1 MTSAEPPTAPAMPR
15 SSPVR
20 RAAVLAALLAVS
32 CADAPRGLLSGAPN
46 PPAEVQQA
54 CSLATT
60 KCSRCHPIDR
70 VVVARGIGV
79 GRWQM
84 YVEQMRLKPS
94 SGISVRD
101 ADVIFQCL
109 RFVEDS
115 CTDCKQGRS

>member
-1 MTSAEPPTAPAMPR
+1 MPR
-15 SSPVR
+15 SIPVR
-20 RAAVLAALLAVS
+20 RAALLAALLAAS
-32 CADAPRGLLSGAPN
+32 CADAPRALLSGAPS

-54 CSLATT
+54 CSVATV

-84 YVEQMRLKPS
+84 YIEQMRLKPS
-94 SGISVRD
+94 SGISLRD

-115 CTDCKQGRS
+115 CTDCRQGRS

>member
-1 MTSAEPPTAPAMPR
+1 MPR
-15 SSPVR
+15 STPFR
-20 RAAVLAALLAVS
+20 RAAVLAALLAAS
-32 CADAPRGLLSGAPN
+32 CADAPRSLLSGAPSA
-46 PPAEVQQA
+46 PAEVQQA
-54 CSLATT
+54 CSLATA

-84 YVEQMRLKPS
+84 YIEQMRLKPS
-94 SGISVRD
+94 SGISPRD

-115 CTDCKQGRS
+115 CTDCRQGRS

>member
-1 MTSAEPPTAPAMPR
+1 MTRADPPTAHAMPR
-15 SSPVR
+15 STSVR
-20 RAAVLAALLAVS
+20 CAAVLAALLAAS
-32 CADAPRGLLSGAPN
+32 CADAPRGLLTGAPN

-54 CSLATT
+54 CSVATA

-94 SGISVRD
+94 SGISLRD

-115 CTDCKQGRS
+115 CTDCRQGRS

>member
-1 MTSAEPPTAPAMPR
+1 MKR
-15 SSPVR
+15 STR
-20 RAAVLAALLAVS
+20 LRHTAVLVVLLAAS
-32 CADAPRGLLSGAPN
+32 CADAPRGLLTGTPN

-54 CSLATT
+54 CAVATA
-60 KCSRCHPIDR
+60 KCARCHPIDR

-79 GRWQM
+79 GKWQM

-94 SGISVRD
+94 SGISLRD